1 MALSALLSNSR
12 VTRNGFSTVF
22 AHVRTNTEFA
32 PYMVNWLMECFE
44 HVKSKVNLAKGLE
57 DLGYMRCFQDR
68 ILRCQ
73 GARRLFHLGEESTEA
88 MGEYSDDHPPP
99 EDFATNEVEVLDPVV
114 DDDQLQQQF
123 YEDD

>member
-1 MALSALLSNSR
+1 
-12 VTRNGFSTVF
+12 
-22 AHVRTNTEFA
+22 
-32 PYMVNWLMECFE
+32 
-44 HVKSKVNLAKGLE
+44 
-57 DLGYMRCFQDR
+57 
-68 ILRCQ
+68 
-73 GARRLFHLGEESTEA
+73 

>member
-1 MALSALLSNSR
+1 
-12 VTRNGFSTVF
+12 
-22 AHVRTNTEFA
+22 
-32 PYMVNWLMECFE
+32 MVNWLMECFE
-44 HVKSKVNLAKGLE
+44 HVKSTANLANGLE

-68 ILRCQ
+68 ILRSQ
-73 GARRLFHLGEESTEA
+73 GARLLFNGGEGDTEA
-88 MGEYSDDHPPP
+88 MGEYSDDHSPP